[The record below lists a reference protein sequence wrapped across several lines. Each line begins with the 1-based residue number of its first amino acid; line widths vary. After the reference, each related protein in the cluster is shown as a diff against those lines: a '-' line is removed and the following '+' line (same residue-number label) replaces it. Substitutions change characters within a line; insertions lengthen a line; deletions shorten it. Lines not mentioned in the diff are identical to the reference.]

1 MTQHTNPRK
10 LRGIVAVRANASDP
24 TKILAE
30 MQKAFEEFKAE
41 RDAEIKDLKKG
52 QEDVVRTEKIDR
64 INTEITDLTKALDAA
79 NKAIAAMKIGGA
91 GGDIDPAAAEHA
103 QAFEKWFRKGERA
116 IDADL
121 RELEVKAAL
130 STDSD
135 PDGGYLVPE
144 EMSNEID
151 RVTGTVSAMR
161 DAATVMTIGTD
172 TYKKLHNIGGSVV
185 ILDEAQTLPLKLL
198 RPAVAAIDELARNY
212 RSSIV
217 LCTATQPALQAPEF
231 VGGLNDVR
239 ELAPEPPA
247 LFRKLERVRIRHVGV
262 LNDAELT
269 AEVQQREQVLCVV
282 NNRRHA
288 RALYESIADIPGARH
303 LSTLMCAKHRSAA
316 LAEIRA
322 MLARGEPCRLIST
335 SLVEAGVDIS
345 LPSVLRAEAGLDSIA
360 QAAGRCNRNK
370 EWPVDAS
377 EVLVFTTSNDDWA
390 APSELRQYAQ
400 VAQEILRQPQYRDA
414 ARSLLGATDVPA
426 FVLSNGCT
434 GFLYALTTA
443 QQFISSGAYDNVL
456 VIGAE
461 LLSRYVDWTDRN
473 TCVLFGDAA
482 AAFVLQATT
491 EPCGL
496 LSFDMGSDGSGSQH
510 IIAPAA
516 GSAEPVNASTFEE
529 GRHFIRMNG
538 REVFKFATRILGTTS
553 QRSLAQAGL
562 SLEDI
567 DRIVPH
573 QANLRIIQAAARSMD
588 LPMDRFLVTVHK
600 YANTSAA
607 SIPLAICDGL
617 ESGEIKLDDRLL
629 LVSFGSG
636 LTWAS
641 AVLQMAPVQSHQV
654 YTNGASAPAISEL
667 VTA

>member
-1 MTQHTNPRK
+1 
-10 LRGIVAVRANASDP
+10 
-24 TKILAE
+24 
-30 MQKAFEEFKAE
+30 MQKRYGRITGWGAYVPEKVLTNHDLEEMVDTSDEWIVQRTGIQQRHIAGPEETNATMSTEAARRALAKA
-41 RDAEIKDLKKG
+41 
-52 QEDVVRTEKIDR
+52 
-64 INTEITDLTKALDAA
+64 NLDAA
-79 NKAIAAMKIGGA
+79 DLDLIIVATTT
-91 GGDIDPAAAEHA
+91 GDH
-103 QAFEKWFRKGERA
+103 
-116 IDADL
+116 L
-121 RELEVKAAL
+121 
-130 STDSD
+130 T
-135 PDGGYLVPE
+135 
-144 EMSNEID
+144 
-151 RVTGTVSAMR
+151 
-161 DAATVMTIGTD
+161 
-172 TYKKLHNIGGSVV
+172 
-185 ILDEAQTLPLKLL
+185 
-198 RPAVAAIDELARNY
+198 PAV
-212 RSSIV
+212 SS
-217 LCTATQPALQAPEF
+217 Q
-231 VGGLNDVR
+231 
-239 ELAPEPPA
+239 
-247 LFRKLERVRIRHVGV
+247 
-262 LNDAELT
+262 
-269 AEVQQREQVLCVV
+269 VQ
-282 NNRRHA
+282 H
-288 RALYESIADIPGARH
+288 
-303 LSTLMCAKHRSAA
+303 M
-316 LAEIRA
+316 
-322 MLARGEPCRLIST
+322 
-335 SLVEAGVDIS
+335 
-345 LPSVLRAEAGLDSIA
+345 
-360 QAAGRCNRNK
+360 
-370 EWPVDAS
+370 
-377 EVLVFTTSNDDWA
+377 
-390 APSELRQYAQ
+390 
-400 VAQEILRQPQYRDA
+400 
-414 ARSLLGATDVPA
+414 LGATDVPA

-443 QQFISSGAYDNVL
+443 QQFISSGVYENIL

-641 AVLQMAPVQSHQV
+641 AVLQMAPVQAHQV